1 MDKRIAIINLG
12 VGNINSVFNSVE
24 RLNKKPYLISSGKE
38 LTEFHPTHVIMP
50 GVGAVG
56 QAIKYIKE
64 KQFDTALNYLIKEKE
79 CFFCGICLGMHI
91 LSEKCEEFGNFQ
103 GLGWIPGKVT
113 RLNSEGLSLPHM
125 GWNNINLKNKNNK
138 FFKELDGID
147 MFFAHSYAMDCPK
160 EYIEATSEY
169 GSEFA
174 VIVRL
179 KNIIGIQ
186 CHPEKSSLGGKIFLE
201 NFINLE

>member
-24 RLNKKPYLISSGKE
+24 RLNEKPYLISSGKE
-38 LTEFHPTHVIMP
+38 LKEFNPTHVIMP

-64 KQFDTALNYLIKEKE
+64 KHFDTELNYLIKEKK

-91 LSEKCEEFGNFQ
+91 LSEKCEEFGIFE

-113 RLNSEGLSLPHM
+113 KLNSQGLSLPHM

-138 FFKELDGID
+138 FLKELDGIE

-169 GSEFA
+169 GSEFN
-174 VIVRL
+174 VIVRK

-201 NFINLE
+201 KFINLE